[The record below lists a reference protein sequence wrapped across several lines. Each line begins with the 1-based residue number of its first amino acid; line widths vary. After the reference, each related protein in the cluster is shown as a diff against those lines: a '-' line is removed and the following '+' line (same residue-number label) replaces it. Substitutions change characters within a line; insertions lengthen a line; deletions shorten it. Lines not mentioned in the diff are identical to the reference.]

1 MKLISEFLIKE
12 IILLVI
18 SLLLLQVIVDHL
30 LFKKTDEILDT
41 TCKETIDKVVNKTL
55 EASMKMEE
63 FTKNYLAKYLSDLKN
78 IGMHSILFN
87 LNTTNNNKK
96 LNNENKRIYI
106 ATLEELNKIEC
117 VKDFQNDEE
126 NAYINKY
133 EEEFN
138 KITDTN
144 TILKNLFDNIKHPEL
159 NSIGYY
165 NPYNNIIDLTDEEE
179 NNIKNMISIFK
190 TIFIKRYIM
199 KRIGSDYIRFFIFHK
214 ERMFIY
220 PPTAYNLTHA
230 FFFDNMNKGVN
241 CQDESNKFPLCYYNH
256 INDKFYSKIPINNPN
271 FMIILIEKM
280 NLQKNY
286 GSICVKMNYVKDQQ
300 EPALVCVEI
309 DFSKLFKT
317 SSLSKVEK
325 YDFGMFTIL
334 GNNIF
339 PIINI
344 NEDIYDIILNQ
355 YNNTRTRHPLFPLKD
370 CKLFTFYHFFY
381 YNLSLSENNMNKNL
395 ENGLGINW
403 FEIDKE
409 YNNTMDK
416 ILSSLKEYESNNG
429 MKYITLDFEKTICQK
444 ILLKQGYETIKDV
457 FKMIIVPVSFETKLL
472 NENYLEYGKSL
483 RKSIDIYI
491 YSIISTNPKIN
502 KDNISIIIK
511 IKTERILILYILFSF
526 IVLALYLLS
535 ISLLSQYS
543 FNPIFTIRNQLKKL
557 EINLGYN
564 KNFILEEDK
573 IEAPNKEIVQ
583 LKEIYEFM
591 RKILIIKNAF
601 EKENYLKNHNIEFYD
616 IIKDIKKKD
625 LKDIC
630 TSFLG
635 FYHFKNNS
643 YSLADSEFHSTIL
656 CLQDREHKILS
667 GKNNE
672 YDDKIKDS
680 IKRSSSESYINE
692 YSTFEKIDENLLL
705 IIKIKILRQRFIY
718 LFAMNKYKLGVEL
731 SKGKNINQ
739 EGLGIN
745 EKKKTKKDSDKRTNY
760 LKEAINYFN
769 ECKKINNMLGINQ
782 IKVIYILIMIAKC
795 YSQLNDYRQAMNNIN
810 EALSLFLE
818 FSKSF
823 KDYHSKNYNPRIML
837 FIENNIFH
845 YILYTMS
852 TICNQ
857 FNKINSSQWINLKL
871 FETSPFI
878 IGNIHYKC
886 GLDIQNY
893 LEKNKLKLNKSD
905 SKSFKTT
912 ALKEIEKT
920 KKYFSKL
927 IPRINAKYVNKKSF
941 LFEKISSDQS
951 HSNSYKTK
959 SEDKTIR
966 SNVSSNLRRD
976 HQTGISSY
984 YTPVKKNI
992 NKIITLCLSEKIFQ
1006 KICGMELKDVIIKY
1020 FQKYFALNE
1029 NDKYNFIQ
1037 FANNGKK
1044 TVYFKMEKLDSFLL
1058 KIQKAKNSFELSDT
1072 YMKNSNAPF
1081 MELYNIFDSILK
1093 SYPPNEESITDNI
1106 IIMFINSE
1114 DIRFQTIGDCI
1125 KIVDD
1130 LKKKNTSVFLLSY
1143 DDEIEPDKINNIH
1156 SFLNGFFEGY
1166 FFQIKN
1172 YQQLK
1177 QIFINISNIKYQS
1190 NFFGYDFDIFDHTL

>member
-1 MKLISEFLIKE
+1 M
-12 IILLVI
+12 
-18 SLLLLQVIVDHL
+18 
-30 LFKKTDEILDT
+30 
-41 TCKETIDKVVNKTL
+41 
-55 EASMKMEE
+55 
-63 FTKNYLAKYLSDLKN
+63 
-78 IGMHSILFN
+78 
-87 LNTTNNNKK
+87 
-96 LNNENKRIYI
+96 
-106 ATLEELNKIEC
+106 
-117 VKDFQNDEE
+117 
-126 NAYINKY
+126 
-133 EEEFN
+133 
-138 KITDTN
+138 
-144 TILKNLFDNIKHPEL
+144 
-159 NSIGYY
+159 
-165 NPYNNIIDLTDEEE
+165 
-179 NNIKNMISIFK
+179 
-190 TIFIKRYIM
+190 
-199 KRIGSDYIRFFIFHK
+199 
-214 ERMFIY
+214 
-220 PPTAYNLTHA
+220 
-230 FFFDNMNKGVN
+230 
-241 CQDESNKFPLCYYNH
+241 
-256 INDKFYSKIPINNPN
+256 
-271 FMIILIEKM
+271 
-280 NLQKNY
+280 
-286 GSICVKMNYVKDQQ
+286 
-300 EPALVCVEI
+300 
-309 DFSKLFKT
+309 
-317 SSLSKVEK
+317 
-325 YDFGMFTIL
+325 
-334 GNNIF
+334 
-339 PIINI
+339 
-344 NEDIYDIILNQ
+344 
-355 YNNTRTRHPLFPLKD
+355 
-370 CKLFTFYHFFY
+370 
-381 YNLSLSENNMNKNL
+381 
-395 ENGLGINW
+395 
-403 FEIDKE
+403 
-409 YNNTMDK
+409 
-416 ILSSLKEYESNNG
+416 
-429 MKYITLDFEKTICQK
+429 
-444 ILLKQGYETIKDV
+444 
-457 FKMIIVPVSFETKLL
+457 
-472 NENYLEYGKSL
+472 
-483 RKSIDIYI
+483 
-491 YSIISTNPKIN
+491 
-502 KDNISIIIK
+502 
-511 IKTERILILYILFSF
+511 
-526 IVLALYLLS
+526 
-535 ISLLSQYS
+535 
-543 FNPIFTIRNQLKKL
+543 
-557 EINLGYN
+557 
-564 KNFILEEDK
+564 
-573 IEAPNKEIVQ
+573 
-583 LKEIYEFM
+583 
-591 RKILIIKNAF
+591 
-601 EKENYLKNHNIEFYD
+601 
-616 IIKDIKKKD
+616 
-625 LKDIC
+625 
-630 TSFLG
+630 
-635 FYHFKNNS
+635 
-643 YSLADSEFHSTIL
+643 
-656 CLQDREHKILS
+656 
-667 GKNNE
+667 
-672 YDDKIKDS
+672 
-680 IKRSSSESYINE
+680 
-692 YSTFEKIDENLLL
+692 
-705 IIKIKILRQRFIY
+705 
-718 LFAMNKYKLGVEL
+718 
-731 SKGKNINQ
+731 
-739 EGLGIN
+739 GIN